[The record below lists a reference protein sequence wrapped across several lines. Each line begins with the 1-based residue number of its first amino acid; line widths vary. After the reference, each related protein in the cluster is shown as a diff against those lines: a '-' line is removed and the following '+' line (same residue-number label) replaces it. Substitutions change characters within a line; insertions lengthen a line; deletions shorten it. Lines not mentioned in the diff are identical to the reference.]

1 MLAELRG
8 LHGFSVVVAPAF
20 CGDRPLPTST
30 FSVSPSSFIRLFP
43 TYCSANY
50 TLMSAI
56 ATGRSCSRCYE
67 AKRKCDQM
75 SPSCRLCRRK
85 GLACVYPS
93 RRPSSFVPIET
104 IDPYS
109 LPPSTNLPD
118 LQTMSNELSVA
129 GISPELSLDFA
140 NPTDLLLTNDARAAW
155 FTAPEAFIVDHSP
168 MPLPPNFKIQDLKEF
183 VRLIESWLT
192 IWVTTGSNA
201 FIHAHLYGNSF
212 PSCLQIAFATY
223 SAYINRT
230 PTASE
235 IILRSVND
243 QATALVSEL
252 DQIHG
257 SKDLV
262 KDLAYIHALFAYQ
275 MIGLFDG
282 DIRSRHL
289 AESRAPVLAELLDRT
304 LKNASATL
312 KQEMSMDGPT
322 FSLAHLLAPT
332 ELLWRS
338 WIISESLRRTWLVI
352 QGISASYDG
361 LKQGWAPC
369 NGDVMFT
376 TREGLWS
383 ADSASVWA
391 KMSNDEDVRFVGR
404 THAECLFTVAPEET
418 DEFAKFMLENIFGKE
433 RSSNWL
439 SGTRCVDTAT
449 TFEPLSSRHLQA

>member
-1 MLAELRG
+1 
-8 LHGFSVVVAPAF
+8 
-20 CGDRPLPTST
+20 
-30 FSVSPSSFIRLFP
+30 
-43 TYCSANY
+43 
-50 TLMSAI
+50 MSAI
-56 ATGRSCSRCYE
+56 TTGRSCSRCHE

-85 GLACVYPS
+85 GLACVYTS

-104 IDPYS
+104 IDHGN
-109 LPPSTNLPD
+109 LLLSTNSPD

-129 GISPELSLDFA
+129 GMPPELTLDFA
-140 NPTDLLLTNDARAAW
+140 NPTDLPLTDAGSAW
-155 FTAPEAFIVDHSP
+155 FTAPGAFMINHSP

-183 VRLIESWLT
+183 VRLIESWLA

-201 FIHAHLYGNSF
+201 FIHAHLYGTGF

-230 PTASE
+230 STTSE

-243 QATALVSEL
+243 QATALVSQL

-257 SKDLV
+257 PKDLV
-262 KDLAYIHALFAYQ
+262 KDLACIHALFVYQ
-275 MIGLFDG
+275 IIGLFDG

-304 LKNASATL
+304 LKNASSTL
-312 KQEMSMDGPT
+312 KQDMSMDVPT

-332 ELLWRS
+332 GLLWRS
-338 WIISESLRRTWLVI
+338 WIVSETLRRTWLVI

-391 KMSNDEDVRFVGR
+391 KMSMDQDVRFVGR
-404 THAECLFTVAPEET
+404 THAECLFMVAPEET
-418 DEFAKFMLENIFGKE
+418 DEFAKFMLKNIFGKE

-439 SGTRCVDTAT
+439 SRTRCVDTAT

>member
-1 MLAELRG
+1 
-8 LHGFSVVVAPAF
+8 
-20 CGDRPLPTST
+20 
-30 FSVSPSSFIRLFP
+30 
-43 TYCSANY
+43 
-50 TLMSAI
+50 MSAI
-56 ATGRSCSRCYE
+56 VTGRSCSRCHE

-85 GLACVYPS
+85 GLACVYPF

-104 IDPYS
+104 VDPFS
-109 LPPSTNLPD
+109 LPPTTNSPD
-118 LQTMSNELSVA
+118 LQTLSNELFVA
-129 GISPELSLDFA
+129 GILPGLALDFA
-140 NPTDLLLTNDARAAW
+140 DPTDLPLTNYARAAW
-155 FTAPEAFIVDHSP
+155 FTAPEAFMVDHSP
-168 MPLPPNFKIQDLKEF
+168 MPLPPNFKIQHLKEF
-183 VRLIESWLT
+183 VRLIESWLA

-201 FIHAHLYGNSF
+201 FIHAHLYGNGF
-212 PSCLQIAFATY
+212 PSCLQIAFSTY

-235 IILRSVND
+235 IILRTVND
-243 QATALVSEL
+243 QATALVSDL

-257 SKDLV
+257 SKDL
-262 KDLAYIHALFAYQ
+262 AYLMVIYVR
-275 MIGLFDG
+275 
-282 DIRSRHL
+282 RSRHL
-289 AESRAPVLAELLDRT
+289 AECRALALAKLLDRT

-312 KQEMSMDGPT
+312 KQDMSMDGPN

-369 NGDVMFT
+369 NGDVIFT
-376 TREGLWS
+376 TRQGLWS

-391 KMSNDEDVRFVGR
+391 KMSIDQDVRFVGR
-404 THAECLFTVAPEET
+404 THAECLFMVAPEET

-433 RSSNWL
+433 RFLNWL
-439 SGTRCVDTAT
+439 SGTRYVNTAT
-449 TFEPLSSRHLQA
+449 TFEPFSSRLLQA